1 MLLCVSEVHDESS
14 AIESVPISRQGL
26 SLKNCSPQKSGLAT
40 GAMHAMPFS
49 CSIGISRTRE
59 GEVGPAVEA
68 IPTLDNAAAL
78 S

>member
-1 MLLCVSEVHDESS
+1 MFIVFLEVYEESS

-26 SLKNCSPQKSGLAT
+26 SLKNRSPQKSGLAT